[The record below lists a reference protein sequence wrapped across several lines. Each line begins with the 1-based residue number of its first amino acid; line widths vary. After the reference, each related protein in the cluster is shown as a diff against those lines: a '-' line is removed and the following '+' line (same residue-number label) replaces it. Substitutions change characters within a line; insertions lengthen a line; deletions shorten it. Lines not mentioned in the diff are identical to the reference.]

1 MAGQLEP
8 PRDLR
13 RGYPTLRRGVVL
25 YARADDLVRRAQ
37 DRARRWAEDLLG
49 EALSPDEQA
58 DLGVHLYAA
67 SPPGAG
73 APADLW
79 PWERAW
85 FQRRLPLPPAAL
97 LLGGAGAGR
106 EAAALT
112 QLGYR
117 VDAFEPVAAL
127 QPRCAAA
134 VGPEGEALVG
144 TYQDLARS
152 VLTGEP
158 GPLYR
163 FAGHKYQAVIFG
175 WGSFTHVLEE
185 RERQETLVA
194 CARLAPAGPIL
205 ASFWMRGGGQA
216 ATAGAS
222 ASASASASGGSDE
235 APSRARQVGRLIARL
250 RGSRANRARHA
261 FGTWCGFAHVF
272 SREEIESL
280 AASID
285 RRVQW
290 EADPGTTYPHV
301 TLV

>member
-1 MAGQLEP
+1 
-8 PRDLR
+8 LR
-13 RGYPTLRRGVVL
+13 SSVLL

-37 DRARRWAEDLLG
+37 DRARRWAEELLG
-49 EALSPDEQA
+49 EALSPEEQA

-67 SPPGAG
+67 SPPGTG

-85 FQRRLPLPPAAL
+85 FQRRLPPAPAPL

-117 VDAFEPVAAL
+117 VDAFEPVPAL

-144 TYQDLARS
+144 TYQDLAHA
-152 VLTGEP
+152 VLTGQP
-158 GPLYR
+158 GPLGR
-163 FAGHKYQAVIFG
+163 FAGRKYAAVILG

-185 RERQETLVA
+185 RERHETLVA
-194 CARLAPAGPIL
+194 CARLAPTGPIL
-205 ASFWMRGGGQA
+205 ASFWMRGDHA
-216 ATAGAS
+216 ATGAVVS
-222 ASASASASGGSDE
+222 
-235 APSRARQVGRLIARL
+235 PARQVGRLIARL
-250 RGSRANRARHA
+250 RGSVASTARHA
-261 FGTWCGFAHVF
+261 FGTWCGFAHAF

-285 RRVQW
+285 RRAQW
-290 EADPGTTYPHV
+290 EAEPGTTYPHV
-301 TLV
+301 TLVSAHETPPTSATAATPG

>member
-1 MAGQLEP
+1 
-8 PRDLR
+8 
-13 RGYPTLRRGVVL
+13 LRRGVVL

-85 FQRRLPLPPAAL
+85 FQRRLPLPPAPL

-163 FAGHKYQAVIFG
+163 FAGRKYQAVIFG
-175 WGSFTHVLEE
+175 WGSLTHVLEE

-216 ATAGAS
+216 A
-222 ASASASASGGSDE
+222 DE
-235 APSRARQVGRLIARL
+235 AVSRARQVGRLIARL
-250 RGSRANRARHA
+250 RGSRANRERHA
-261 FGTWCGFAHVF
+261 FGAWCGFAHVF